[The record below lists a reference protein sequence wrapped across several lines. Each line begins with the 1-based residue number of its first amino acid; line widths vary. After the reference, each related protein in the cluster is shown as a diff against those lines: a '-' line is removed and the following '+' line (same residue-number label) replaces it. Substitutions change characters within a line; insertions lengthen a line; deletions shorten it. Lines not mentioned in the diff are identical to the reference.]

1 MLFKTTF
8 VLLLTFSTCLKAD
21 PRESDL
27 KALFDSHKWFDLRD
41 VVSQHGASAFYKCA
55 VACAFG
61 DLKRARN
68 EGESVIKSSPKSEQ
82 AYQAHNLLAYLYYRT
97 GRYRQAQQQLNQML
111 AIKPDNASDQAGRK
125 VFQALSGSPEQSVS
139 RRGFSRMHYEVKLG
153 SPFITLS
160 VNGKPAKYMLDT
172 GMNVSAMS
180 ESEAKRV
187 GLAFQPVASDAP
199 KAQGSAGLFAS
210 YRIAVADLITVG
222 NFHIRN
228 VAFLVFPDAQE
239 PWGDLQPGE
248 RGALG
253 ISVLHAIQTASFS
266 KDGTLEIGFP
276 SKGGSVQGA
285 NLCFQGA
292 LPFVAAEYK
301 GKRVTLFLDTGAEE
315 TSLWPMFAKDF
326 PDVVGESG
334 KKDRK
339 QIIGIGG
346 ALEIEAVTLPEVML
360 RIGGFEMTLRPASVL
375 LQETLPES
383 KDYYGVLGW
392 TLLRQADRVT
402 FDFKSMKLTL
412 E

>member
-61 DLKRARN
+61 DVKRARN

-160 VNGKPAKYMLDT
+160 INGKPAKYMLDT

-187 GLAFQPVASDAP
+187 GLAFQLASDGP

-228 VAFLVFPDAQE
+228 VAFLVFPDAHE

-253 ISVLHAIQTASFS
+253 ISVLHAIQTARFS
-266 KDGTLEIGFP
+266 KHGTLEIGFP
-276 SKGGSVQGA
+276 SKGGSIQEAG
-285 NLCFQGA
+285 LCFQGA
-292 LPFVAAEYK
+292 SPFVAAEYK
-301 GKRVTLFLDTGAEE
+301 GQRVTLFLDTGAEE

-326 PDVVGESG
+326 PGVIGKSG

-346 ALEIEAVTLPEVML
+346 ALEIEAVTIPEVIL
-360 RIGGFEMTLRPASVL
+360 KIGSFELTLRPAPAL
-375 LQETLPES
+375 LHDTLPAS
-383 KDYYGVLGW
+383 KDHHGLLGW
-392 TLLRQADRVT
+392 TLLQQADQVT

-412 E
+412 Q